1 MAKYRPVPLTGYV
14 ARDGAVLKRR
24 AASFYRDVSRRRT
37 VRMFSARPVPRAV
50 IEKCVM
56 SAGTAPSGANMQPWH
71 FAVVSAPGMKR
82 RIRQAAEKEE
92 REFYH
97 RRAPKAW
104 LKALE
109 PLGTDAKKPYL
120 ETAPYLITVFQRNYE
135 TDAKGEK
142 IKQYYAPE
150 SVGIATGILLTAL
163 HHAGLATL
171 THTPNPMGFL
181 RGLLGRPANERAVM
195 IVVVGYPDRHAK
207 VPDIGRKALADI
219 ASFFE

>member
-14 ARDGAVLKRR
+14 QRDGAVLKRR
-24 AASFYRDVSRRRT
+24 AASFYRMVARRRT
-37 VRMFSARPVPRAV
+37 VRMFAARPVPRAV
-50 IEKCVM
+50 IENCVM

-71 FAVVSAPGMKR
+71 FAVVRAPGMKR
-82 RIRQAAEKEE
+82 RIRLAAEKEE
-92 REFYH
+92 HEFYH
-97 RRAPKAW
+97 RRAPKTW

-120 ETAPYLITVFQRNYE
+120 ETAPYLIVVFQRNYE
-135 TDAKGEK
+135 VDAQGEK

-150 SVGIATGILLTAL
+150 SVGIATGLLLTAL
-163 HHAGLATL
+163 HPAGLATL

-181 RGLLGRPANERAVM
+181 LSLLGRPANERAVM
-195 IVVVGYPDRHAK
+195 IVVVGYAARGAK

-219 ASFFE
+219 ASFFD

>member
-14 ARDGAVLKRR
+14 LRDGAVLKRR
-24 AASFYRDVSRRRT
+24 AASFYRMVARRRT
-37 VRMFSARPVPRAV
+37 VRMFAARPVPRAV
-50 IEKCVM
+50 IEYCVM
-56 SAGTAPSGANMQPWH
+56 SAGTALSGANMQPWH

-82 RIRQAAEKEE
+82 RIRLAAEKEE
-92 REFYH
+92 HEFYH

-120 ETAPYLITVFQRNYE
+120 ETAPYLVVVFQRNYE
-135 TDAKGEK
+135 VGCQGEK

-171 THTPNPMGFL
+171 THTPSPMGFL
-181 RGLLGRPANERAVM
+181 EEILERPENERAFLL
-195 IVVVGYPDRHAK
+195 IPVGYPAEGCE
-207 VPDIGRKALADI
+207 VPDISRKGPEDFI
-219 ASFFE
+219 QWR